1 MFKDFGRKMQRDVKR
16 VVDQRLKM
24 SEELSGGMLKPKPID
39 VNVVTHQMQR
49 YAVWF
54 GGSML
59 ASTVSSLTFPTFLSS
74 LKSSL

>member
-59 ASTVSSLTFPTFLSS
+59 ASTVSLLTFPTFLSS